1 MADLLVDLNWRTGF
15 PGVDT
20 LRTVGWRQAETLD
33 IGGLAELQKRLQS
46 GVHLRVSVGFNLKFT
61 TTYPI
66 GGWRSVMKKKA
77 KLH

>member
-1 MADLLVDLNWRTGF
+1 M
-15 PGVDT
+15 
-20 LRTVGWRQAETLD
+20 QAETLD